1 MITVMKIKYPRT
13 FHFAFSQG
21 VASDDKIIKS
31 TSAFIGQR
39 VIVSSKMDGE
49 NTNLYHD
56 YIHARSLESAN
67 HISQE
72 WVKNWHGSFK
82 HEIPTNLRIAG
93 ENLYAC
99 HSIFYDDLPH
109 YFLGFSVW
117 DGNTCLS
124 WDDTIEWFNL
134 LNITPVKVLYDG
146 IYDEQLI
153 SNLYKSMNLEKQ
165 EANFTFY
172 KLKFAREPNQLRIP
186 NTPANK
192 ATNKLIN
199 ANERKSVPVNP
210 LVRPRIQVKNMN
222 SARLTPKTR

>member
-165 EANFTFY
+165 EGYVCRLADSFDISEFNTKVAKFVRKGHVQTDIHWKNQKIIPN
-172 KLKFAREPNQLRIP
+172 KLKI
-186 NTPANK
+186 
-192 ATNKLIN
+192 
-199 ANERKSVPVNP
+199 S
-210 LVRPRIQVKNMN
+210 
-222 SARLTPKTR
+222 